1 MIVFMK
7 RSLALSCAA
16 FALTLLFPL
25 SGHATTSLPGSALQ
39 VSQSGDVEK
48 SCGAL
53 SQEAMVM
60 RDIIYATEDIKGQ
73 SKMQSHGITAA
84 GAVGSFLVGT
94 VTGGIGLAAAGFLL
108 DYNVGEKK
116 EDADEIQDIA
126 EQRRT
131 LMMGIYNAKG
141 CFGPIEHAM
150 QNPEDFDAID
160 SIKKIEISAGES
172 KYYSDIRRRY
182 ND

>member
-1 MIVFMK
+1 MLQLQLRFFDI
-7 RSLALSCAA
+7 SC
-16 FALTLLFPL
+16 
-25 SGHATTSLPGSALQ
+25 
-39 VSQSGDVEK
+39 
-48 SCGAL
+48 
-53 SQEAMVM
+53 
-60 RDIIYATEDIKGQ
+60 
-73 SKMQSHGITAA
+73 
-84 GAVGSFLVGT
+84 FLD
-94 VTGGIGLAAAGFLL
+94 F
-108 DYNVGEKK
+108 GEKK
-116 EDADEIQDIA
+116 ENADEIQDIA

-172 KYYSDIRRRY
+172 KYHSDIRRRY